1 MILCVELVIG
11 LYLIYLVLYEDVM
24 KNHSYARIVAILI
37 LAAIGVTLTSS
48 LIEQEVRAPTSVRQ
62 APPLVTDDNVYVAW
76 WSNNTANGNNE
87 VLFRVSTDGG
97 LSFADKINLSN
108 TTDSE
113 SERVELESDGES
125 VVVTWWETNQTDE
138 IPVMRVSNDNGETF
152 GPILRLA
159 TNGTVG
165 EAAEEEDE

>member
-1 MILCVELVIG
+1 
-11 LYLIYLVLYEDVM
+11 M
-24 KNHSYARIVAILI
+24 KNHSSTRIVVISILV
-37 LAAIGVTLTSS
+37 AIGLTTTTS

-62 APPLVTDDNVYVAW
+62 APPLVTDDNIYVAW

-87 VLFRVSTDGG
+87 VLFRVSSDGG
-97 LSFADKINLSN
+97 ASFSDKINLSN

-113 SERVELESDGES
+113 SEKVELDSDGES

-138 IPVMRVSNDNGETF
+138 IPVMRVSNNNGETF

-159 TNGTVG
+159 TNGTIG
-165 EAAEEEDE
+165 EAAEEEE

>member
-1 MILCVELVIG
+1 
-11 LYLIYLVLYEDVM
+11 M
-24 KNHSYARIVAILI
+24 KNHSSTRIVVISILV
-37 LAAIGVTLTSS
+37 AIGLTTTTS

-62 APPLVTDDNVYVAW
+62 APPLVTDDNIYVTW

-87 VLFRVSTDGG
+87 VLFRVSSDGG
-97 LSFADKINLSN
+97 ASFSDKINLSN

-113 SERVELESDGES
+113 SEKVELDSDGES

-138 IPVMRVSNDNGETF
+138 IPVMRVSNNNGETF

-159 TNGTVG
+159 TNGTIG
-165 EAAEEEDE
+165 EAAEEEE

>member
-1 MILCVELVIG
+1 
-11 LYLIYLVLYEDVM
+11 M
-24 KNHSYARIVAILI
+24 KNHSSTRIIAILI
-37 LAAIGVTLTSS
+37 LAAVGLIITTS
-48 LIEQEVRAPTSVRQ
+48 LVEQEVRAPSSVRR
-62 APPLVTDDNVYVAW
+62 APPVVIGDNVYVAW
-76 WSNNTANGNNE
+76 WSNNTANDNNE

-113 SERVELESDGES
+113 SERVEVDSDGES

-138 IPVMRVSNDNGETF
+138 IPVMRASNDNGETF

-159 TNGTVG
+159 TNGTIG
-165 EAAEEEDE
+165 EETAEEEE